1 MRKISFLLVLCLLLC
16 CFAACNNDQTDD
28 GEPTDTVTFQETTQ
42 ATEDTSEEPTDTEE
56 TKAPEIP
63 QSDWTERY

>member
-16 CFAACNNDQTDD
+16 CFAACNNDKTDD
-28 GEPTDTVTFQETTQ
+28 GEPTDTVTTQAQET
-42 ATEDTSEEPTDTEE
+42 EDPSKETTDPEE